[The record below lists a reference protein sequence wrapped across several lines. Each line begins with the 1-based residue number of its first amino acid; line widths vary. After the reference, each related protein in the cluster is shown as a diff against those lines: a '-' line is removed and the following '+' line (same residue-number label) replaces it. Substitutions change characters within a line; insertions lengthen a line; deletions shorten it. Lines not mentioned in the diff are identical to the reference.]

1 MKKTENSGGGIE
13 LTDNFVY
20 DIEDSLTGKEI
31 DMGLNVMC
39 VDDERN
45 ANINLE
51 YDLKQRKG
59 IHSIVTFTSP
69 RLALEHMKNHSVNMA
84 FLDIQMPEMT
94 GIELAV
100 ELRKLFADIMIVFLS
115 GEEIDKKEM
124 EKVGAMGRLFKPYMD
139 EELDEIL
146 GRAMKKI

>member
-1 MKKTENSGGGIE
+1 
-13 LTDNFVY
+13 
-20 DIEDSLTGKEI
+20 
-31 DMGLNVMC
+31 MC

-59 IHSIVTFTSP
+59 IQSITTFTSP
-69 RLALEHMKNHSVNMA
+69 RLALEHGKTHAVDLI
-84 FLDIQMPEMT
+84 FLDMKMPEMT